1 MKVILKNDVRNLGS
15 YGDEVEVADG
25 YGRNYL
31 IPKGLALQAT
41 DQNKSVIDQ
50 KKKILLTRLEKDK
63 TEAESIVNQ
72 LLAEEICFK
81 RKAGES
87 DKIFG
92 SVTSHDIAEF
102 LNAKG
107 FNIDKKK
114 ILLDDPIKNLGS
126 FTVSIKIHPDVPCTL
141 SVKVDKEE

>member
-41 DQNKSVIDQ
+41 GQNKTVIDK

-63 TEAESIVNQ
+63 TEAESIVSQ

-114 ILLDDPIKNLGS
+114 ILLNDPIKNLGS

-141 SVKVDKEE
+141 SIKVDKEE

>member
-1 MKVILKNDVRNLGS
+1 MKVILKNHVRNLGS

-50 KKKILLTRLEKDK
+50 KKKILLTRFEKDK

-107 FNIDKKK
+107 FNIDKRK

>member
-41 DQNKSVIDQ
+41 DQNKSVIEQ
-50 KKKILLTRLEKDK
+50 KKKIILTRLEKDK

-114 ILLDDPIKNLGS
+114 ILLDDPIKSLGS

>member
-1 MKVILKNDVRNLGS
+1 MKVILKNDVKNLGS

-31 IPKGLALQAT
+31 IPKGLALKAT
-41 DQNKSVIDQ
+41 NQNKSVIDQ
-50 KKKILLTRLEKDK
+50 RKKIILVKLEKDK

-114 ILLDDPIKNLGS
+114 ILLDDPIRNLGS
-126 FTVSIKIHPDVPCTL
+126 FTVSIKIHPDVPRTL

>member
-1 MKVILKNDVRNLGS
+1 MKIILKNDVKNLGS

-50 KKKILLTRLEKDK
+50 KKKIILSKLEKDK

-102 LNAKG
+102 LNTKG
-107 FNIDKKK
+107 FSIDKKK
-114 ILLDDPIKNLGS
+114 ILLDDPIRNLGS

>member
-15 YGDEVEVADG
+15 YGDEIEVADG

-41 DQNKSVIDQ
+41 DQNKSIIDQ
-50 KKKILLTRLEKDK
+50 KKKIIMDRIEKNK
-63 TEAESIVNQ
+63 TEEESIVNQ

-126 FTVSIKIHPDVPCTL
+126 FTVSIKIHPEVPCAL

>member
-1 MKVILKNDVRNLGS
+1 MKVILKNDVKNLGS

-41 DQNKSVIDQ
+41 DQNKTVIDR
-50 KKKILLTRLEKDK
+50 KEKILLTRLEKDK

-107 FNIDKKK
+107 FNIDKRK

>member
-1 MKVILKNDVRNLGS
+1 MKVILKNHVRNLGS

-41 DQNKSVIDQ
+41 DQNKTVIDK
-50 KKKILLTRLEKDK
+50 KKKILLTRFEKDK

-107 FNIDKKK
+107 FNIDKRK

>member
-31 IPKGLALQAT
+31 IPKGMALPAT

-50 KKKILLTRLEKDK
+50 RKKIILTRIEKDK

-114 ILLDDPIKNLGS
+114 ILLNDPIKNLGS

>member
-50 KKKILLTRLEKDK
+50 KKKILLTRFEKDK

-107 FNIDKKK
+107 FNIDKRK

>member
-1 MKVILKNDVRNLGS
+1 MKVILKNDVRNLGT

-41 DQNKSVIDQ
+41 AQNKSVIDQ
-50 KKKILLTRLEKDK
+50 KKKIILARLEKDK

-107 FNIDKKK
+107 FNIDKKN
-114 ILLDDPIKNLGS
+114 ILLDDPIKSLGS

-141 SVKVDKEE
+141 SVKIDKEE

>member
-50 KKKILLTRLEKDK
+50 KKKIILARLEKDK

-114 ILLDDPIKNLGS
+114 ILLNDPIKNLGS

-141 SVKVDKEE
+141 SIKVDKEE

>member
-50 KKKILLTRLEKDK
+50 KKKIILTRLEKDK

>member
-41 DQNKSVIDQ
+41 GYNKSVIDQ
-50 KKKILLTRLEKDK
+50 KKKILLTRFEKDK

-72 LLAEEICFK
+72 LLAEEICFQ

-114 ILLDDPIKNLGS
+114 ILLNDPIKNLGS

-141 SVKVDKEE
+141 SIKVDKEE

>member
-1 MKVILKNDVRNLGS
+1 MKVILKNDVGNLGS
-15 YGDEVEVADG
+15 FGDEVEVADG

-41 DQNKSVIDQ
+41 DQNKTVIDK

-107 FNIDKKK
+107 FNIDKRK

>member
-1 MKVILKNDVRNLGS
+1 MKVILKNHVRNLGS

-50 KKKILLTRLEKDK
+50 KKKILLTRFEKDK

-72 LLAEEICFK
+72 LLAE
-81 RKAGES
+81 
-87 DKIFG
+87 
-92 SVTSHDIAEF
+92 
-102 LNAKG
+102 
-107 FNIDKKK
+107 
-114 ILLDDPIKNLGS
+114 
-126 FTVSIKIHPDVPCTL
+126 
-141 SVKVDKEE
+141 

>member
-41 DQNKSVIDQ
+41 DQNKSVIEQ
-50 KKKILLTRLEKDK
+50 KKKIILTRLEKDK

-107 FNIDKKK
+107 FNIDKRK

>member
-41 DQNKSVIDQ
+41 DQNKTVIDR
-50 KKKILLTRLEKDK
+50 KEKILLTRLEKDK

-107 FNIDKKK
+107 FNIDKRK

-141 SVKVDKEE
+141 SIKVDKEE

>member
-1 MKVILKNDVRNLGS
+1 MKVILKNHVRNLGS

-41 DQNKSVIDQ
+41 DQNKSVIEQ
-50 KKKILLTRLEKDK
+50 KKKIILTRLEKDK

-114 ILLDDPIKNLGS
+114 ILLDDPIKSLGS

>member
-1 MKVILKNDVRNLGS
+1 MKVILKNHVRNLGS

-50 KKKILLTRLEKDK
+50 KKKILLTRFEKDK

>member
-1 MKVILKNDVRNLGS
+1 MKVILKNHVRNLGS

-50 KKKILLTRLEKDK
+50 KKKIILTRLEKDK

-107 FNIDKKK
+107 FNIDKRK

>member
-41 DQNKSVIDQ
+41 GYNKSVIDQ
-50 KKKILLTRLEKDK
+50 KKKIILARLEKDK

-72 LLAEEICFK
+72 LLAEEICFQ

-107 FNIDKKK
+107 FNIDKRK

>member
-50 KKKILLTRLEKDK
+50 KKKILLTRFEKDK

-102 LNAKG
+102 LNTKG

>member
-50 KKKILLTRLEKDK
+50 KKKILLTRFEKDK

>member
-1 MKVILKNDVRNLGS
+1 MKVILKNDVKNLGS

-41 DQNKSVIDQ
+41 GQNKSVIDQ
-50 KKKILLTRLEKDK
+50 KKKIILARLEKDK

-114 ILLDDPIKNLGS
+114 ILLNDPIKNLGS

-141 SVKVDKEE
+141 SIKVDKEE

>member
-1 MKVILKNDVRNLGS
+1 MKIILKNDVGNLGS

-41 DQNKSVIDQ
+41 TQNKSIIDQ
-50 KKKILLTRLEKDK
+50 KKKIIVARLEKDK

-81 RKAGES
+81 RKVGES
-87 DKIFG
+87 DKLFG

-141 SVKVDKEE
+141 SVKVDKED

>member
-41 DQNKSVIDQ
+41 GYNKSVIDQ
-50 KKKILLTRLEKDK
+50 KKKIILARLEKDK

-114 ILLDDPIKNLGS
+114 ILLNDPIKNLGS

-141 SVKVDKEE
+141 SIKVDKEE

>member
-1 MKVILKNDVRNLGS
+1 MKVILKNDVGNLGS

-50 KKKILLTRLEKDK
+50 KKKILLTRFEKDK

-107 FNIDKKK
+107 FNIDKRK

>member
-1 MKVILKNDVRNLGS
+1 MKVILKNHVRNLGS

-50 KKKILLTRLEKDK
+50 KKKILLTRFEKDK

-92 SVTSHDIAEF
+92 SVTSLDIAEF

-114 ILLDDPIKNLGS
+114 ILLDDPIKSLGS

-141 SVKVDKEE
+141 SVKIDKEE

>member
-1 MKVILKNDVRNLGS
+1 MKVILKNDVKNLGS

-41 DQNKSVIDQ
+41 GQNKSVIDQ
-50 KKKILLTRLEKDK
+50 KKKIILARLEKDK

-72 LLAEEICFK
+72 LLAEEICFQ

-114 ILLDDPIKNLGS
+114 ILLNDPIKNLGS

-141 SVKVDKEE
+141 SIKVDKEE

>member
-1 MKVILKNDVRNLGS
+1 MKVILKNDVKNLGS

-41 DQNKSVIDQ
+41 GQNKSVIDQ
-50 KKKILLTRLEKDK
+50 KKKVILAKLEKDK

-92 SVTSHDIAEF
+92 SVTSLDIAEF
-102 LNAKG
+102 LNEKG

-114 ILLDDPIKNLGS
+114 ILLDDPIKSLGS

-141 SVKVDKEE
+141 SVKIDKEE

>member
-41 DQNKSVIDQ
+41 GYNKSVIDQ
-50 KKKILLTRLEKDK
+50 KKKIILARLEKDK

>member
-1 MKVILKNDVRNLGS
+1 MKVILKNDVGNLGS
-15 YGDEVEVADG
+15 FGDEVEVADG

-41 DQNKSVIDQ
+41 GYNKSVIDQ
-50 KKKILLTRLEKDK
+50 KKKIILARLEKDK

-114 ILLDDPIKNLGS
+114 ILLNDPIKNLGS

>member
-41 DQNKSVIDQ
+41 DQNKSVIEQ
-50 KKKILLTRLEKDK
+50 KKKIILTRLEKDK

-114 ILLDDPIKNLGS
+114 ILLDDPIKSLGS

-141 SVKVDKEE
+141 SIKVDKEE

>member
-1 MKVILKNDVRNLGS
+1 MKVILKNDVGNLGS
-15 YGDEVEVADG
+15 FGDEVEVADG

-41 DQNKSVIDQ
+41 DQNKTVIDR
-50 KKKILLTRLEKDK
+50 KEKILLTRLEKDK

-107 FNIDKKK
+107 FNIDKRK

-126 FTVSIKIHPDVPCTL
+126 FTVSIKIHPEGPCTL
-141 SVKVDKEE
+141 SIKVDKEE